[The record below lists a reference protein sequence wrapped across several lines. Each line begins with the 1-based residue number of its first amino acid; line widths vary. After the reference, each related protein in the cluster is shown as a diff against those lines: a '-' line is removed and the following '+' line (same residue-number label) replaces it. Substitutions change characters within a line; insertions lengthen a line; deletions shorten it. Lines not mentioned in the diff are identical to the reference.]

1 MKKILF
7 ILAGIVTFII
17 SFAFVWIVY
26 FNVNLRS
33 TTKKSEP
40 ISFAV
45 EEGNTYYTI
54 ADELYDSKLIRS
66 EFVYKMY
73 VKFTK
78 PKHIKA
84 GVYQLDK
91 NMNVRQIIEALSG
104 NIKHDLN
111 NISITFKEGRNMK
124 YIIKQIVDNTDN
136 KEEDVLNLLKDEE
149 YLNELIDDYWFI
161 DEEILNDN
169 LYYSLEGYLY
179 PNTYNFKKD
188 VKVEEIFNVMIDQT
202 AKKLSKYKKDIK
214 EMKYTPH
221 QILTLASI
229 VELEG
234 SSGTDRKGIA
244 GVFYNRLNNNWSLG
258 SDVTTYYGAGVEL
271 SERDLTTNEINSPNA
286 YNTRSATMIG
296 KLPVGP
302 ICNPSE
308 ESIEAVIHPTEH
320 DYFYFVSDKN
330 DKTYFTKTDSEHIA
344 KINELVKAGLW
355 YTYN

>member
-1 MKKILF
+1 MKKVLF

-33 TTKKSEP
+33 ISKKSEP
-40 ISFAV
+40 VSFTV

-54 ADELYDSKLIRS
+54 ADELYKAKLIHS
-66 EFVYKMY
+66 EFVYKIY

-91 NMNVRQIIEALSG
+91 NMDVKKIIEALSG
-104 NIKHDLN
+104 NITHDLN
-111 NISITFKEGRNMK
+111 NVSITFKEGRNMK
-124 YIIKQIVDNTDN
+124 YIIKQIVENTKN
-136 KEEDVLNLLKDEE
+136 KEEDVLNVLKDEE

-161 DEEILNDN
+161 DDEILDGN

-179 PNTYNFKKD
+179 PNTYNFNDK
-188 VKVEEIFNVMIDQT
+188 VKVEEIFNVMIEQMD
-202 AKKLSKYKKDIK
+202 KKLSKYKKEIK
-214 EMKYTPH
+214 DMKYTPH

-234 SSGTDRKGIA
+234 SDGSDRKGIA

-258 SDVTTYYGAGVEL
+258 SDVTAYYGAGIDL
-271 SERDLTTNEINSPNA
+271 SERDLTSNELNNQNG
-286 YNTRSATMIG
+286 YNTRAQNMIG
-296 KLPVGP
+296 KLPIGP

-330 DKTYFTKTDSEHIA
+330 DKTYFTKTDSEHNA